1 MNTKLTLT
9 IDESVINKA
18 KRYAKDQGR
27 SLSEMVEN
35 YFKAMV
41 SDENPQAPKKD
52 TPLTKSLRGSFKD
65 DGTDYKAALLE
76 ERAKKHL

>member
-9 IDESVINKA
+9 IDQSVINKA

-27 SLSEMVEN
+27 SLSDMVEN
-35 YFKAMV
+35 YFKAIV
-41 SDENPQAPKKD
+41 GDEDHDAPIKD

-65 DGTDYKAALLE
+65 DGTDYKTALLE